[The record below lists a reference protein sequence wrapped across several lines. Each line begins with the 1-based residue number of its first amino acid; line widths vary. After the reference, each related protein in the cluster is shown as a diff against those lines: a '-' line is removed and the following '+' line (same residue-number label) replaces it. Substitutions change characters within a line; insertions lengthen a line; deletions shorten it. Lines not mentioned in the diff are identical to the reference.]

1 MPEMINFNLANPYQE
16 QLAELDRRQRMAEIL
31 ASQAYKPMEAP
42 GSYKGIQAPISHLA
56 GLAKILEGYTAGREE
71 RAIREERKALGEK
84 YRSEQAAD
92 TEALIAAL
100 QPTPAVA
107 GRPEFAAAQADFED
121 NPALPVNAAG
131 MVPAVAPVAARP
143 YGQIDMATMRAMK
156 TPEGRNMAL
165 TQIMAQRQ
173 ADIDAA
179 RREAEPFTLGEG
191 QIRYRQQPGGGLTE
205 VARGG
210 VKPVSQFAP
219 IDPSKYTPES
229 ITAAMKPDGTINQAL
244 LVARPVARTG
254 DLGLYDEYA
263 AQMRAQ
269 GRIPKSIEQFLTDQ
283 KIAGR
288 TPAAVTY
295 GSPVAAVDVQG
306 NPVFIQP
313 GRGGG
318 APSVIQGYA
327 PPPKEAPT
335 PSEGERKAA
344 TLLSRLQ
351 FSQQQLAD
359 VLKETPSAA
368 KPEYAGVLPMV
379 GNVLTSGPRQRVEA
393 AQLDILDAAL
403 TLGTGAAYT
412 KEQLEGYRK
421 SYFPQIGDSEG
432 TIADKQMRLSNVI
445 NAAKI
450 AAGRAAP
457 DTAQPRVR
465 RFNPNTG
472 RIE

>member
-1 MPEMINFNLANPYQE
+1 MATAEMINFNLANPYQE

-31 ASQAYKPMEAP
+31 SSQAYRPMEAP
-42 GSYKGIQAPISHLA
+42 GSYKGIQAPVSHLA
-56 GLAKILEGYTAGREE
+56 GLAKILEGYNAGQEQ
-71 RAIREERKALGEK
+71 RAIREERKALGEQ
-84 YRSEQAAD
+84 YRRESAAD
-92 TEALIAAL
+92 TEALVSAL
-100 QPTPAVA
+100 QSQAVPGQQAFAPT
-107 GRPEFAAAQADFED
+107 GADYDD

-131 MVPAVAPVAARP
+131 MVPAIPARP
-143 YGQIDMATMRAMK
+143 AGQIDLATMRGMK

-173 ADIDAA
+173 AEIDAA
-179 RREAEPFTLGEG
+179 RRETEPFTLGEG

-210 VKPVSQFAP
+210 VKPVNQFAP

-229 ITAAMKPDGTINQAL
+229 ITAAIKPDGTINQAL

-295 GSPVAAVDVQG
+295 GSPLAAVDTATG

-318 APSVIQGYA
+318 APSVIPGYA

-335 PSEGERKAA
+335 PSESERKAA

-359 VLKETPSAA
+359 VLKENPSAA
-368 KPEYAGVLPMV
+368 TPEYGGLVPGI

-403 TLGTGAAYT
+403 TLGTGAAYN

-421 SYFPQIGDSEG
+421 SYFPQIGDSAG
-432 TIADKQMRLSNVI
+432 TIADKQMRLSNII

-465 RFNPNTG
+465 RFNPASG